1 MVFDFTVG
9 KVHSLLLKVRS
20 GALNV
25 PVGVAY
31 LPIPALWKAT
41 STILTDKKLGQLK

>member
-9 KVHSLLLKVRS
+9 KFSWLTAK
-20 GALNV
+20 GTKWNFKC

-31 LPIPALWKAT
+31 LPVPPLWKAT
-41 STILTDKKLGQLK
+41 STIPTDQKLGQLK